1 MTLKEFAESFPDIYK
16 QYSDHCSSRR
26 MKLKPIDRL
35 ISFIE
40 SKYNISIINIVQE
53 KNKNYRPCIRINGDE
68 TKYDIALP
76 LSRSKSFL
84 VTKALEA
91 INMGPVK

>member
-1 MTLKEFAESFPDIYK
+1 MTLKELAESFPDIYK

-26 MKLKPIDRL
+26 MTLKPIDRL

-40 SKYNISIINIVQE
+40 SRYNISIINIVQE
-53 KNKNYRPCIRINGDE
+53 KNQNFKPCIRINGNE
-68 TKYDIALP
+68 TKYDISLP

-84 VTKALEA
+84 VTKAIEA
-91 INMGPVK
+91 INMGLAN

>member
-16 QYSDHCSSRR
+16 EYTDHFSSRR

-40 SKYNISIINIVQE
+40 SRYNISLINIVQE
-53 KNKNYRPCIRINGDE
+53 KNQNFRPCVRVNGND
-68 TKYDIALP
+68 TIYDISLP
-76 LSRSKSFL
+76 LSRCKSFL
-84 VTKALEA
+84 VSKALEA
-91 INMGPVK
+91 INMGITN